1 MRQPVKERVERALDR
16 AMREQRLPE
25 WHRETARGLLES
37 PPDPWP
43 ECCGNAC
50 DPCTLVLA
58 RVVRRA
64 QQLLEAEDG

>member
-1 MRQPVKERVERALDR
+1 MSDRAERAIAQ
-16 AMREQRLPE
+16 AMREHRLDE
-25 WHRETARGLLES
+25 WHRDTVLGLLEN

-43 ECCGNAC
+43 PCCGNAC

-64 QQLLEAEDG
+64 RQLLDNDD